1 MSQKQH
7 PSEQFLLLEGMLIL
21 SMRGRQPA
29 QFGRM
34 RLVRKGS
41 GGADMKDFT

>member
-21 SMRGRQPA
+21 SMRGRQP
-29 QFGRM
+29 G
-34 RLVRKGS
+34 KGMS
-41 GGADMKDFT
+41 L